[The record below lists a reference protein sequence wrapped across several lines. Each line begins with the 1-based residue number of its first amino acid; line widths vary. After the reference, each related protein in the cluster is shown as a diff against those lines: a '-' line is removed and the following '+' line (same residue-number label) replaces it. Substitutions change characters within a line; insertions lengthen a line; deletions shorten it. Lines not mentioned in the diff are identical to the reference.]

1 VANGTAFTIEQVDA
15 GPPIRFR
22 CSGDLDLAGAP
33 AVAEAVGAVDAH
45 DVVLDV
51 GEVAFLD
58 SSGVGALIAQQ
69 TRLRAA
75 GHRLR
80 LVGLQA
86 MPRRSLETLG
96 LLDELT

>member
-1 VANGTAFTIEQVDA
+1 MQFTIEQVDA
-15 GPPIRFR
+15 GPPTRFR
-22 CSGDLDLAGAP
+22 CTGELDLAGAP
-33 AVAEAVGAVDAH
+33 AVADAVGSVAAN
-45 DVVLDV
+45 DVELDV
-51 GEVAFLD
+51 SDVSFLD
-58 SSGVGALIAQQ
+58 SSGVGALVAQQ
-69 TRLRAA
+69 TRLRDR

>member
-1 VANGTAFTIEQVDA
+1 VANGTPFTIEQLET

-22 CSGDLDLAGAP
+22 CAGELDLAGAP
-33 AVAEAVGAVDAH
+33 TITEAVGGVTA

-51 GEVAFLD
+51 SDVSFLD

-69 TRLRAA
+69 TRLRSA